1 MPPPRHTCRGCVLRL
16 SRRVPNPRRLNPKKG
31 ASQLSRKLWLST
43 VTVTIALLAVFASAS
58 PAKVSKGLAQGGTL
72 NVDLFT
78 DVDYTDPA
86 LDYLSTGWEIEYST
100 CLKLMNYPDANGAK
114 GSQLTPEAAAGFP
127 KVSSGGKVYDFTVNA
142 GFTKFSN
149 GQAVTAANF
158 KAAIDRDADPKMQSP
173 SVPFFSD
180 IVGSSK
186 SPVSG
191 VKVNGKHL
199 IITLTKASPD
209 FLARM
214 AMPFFC
220 AVPTNLA
227 HDPNGVLAP
236 ASAGPY
242 YISDRVPNK
251 SITIKKNPNYKGKR
265 PHNVNQINYTVG
277 NSLDA
282 IYLRTQQGATDY
294 AAGGIPPASYAEAA
308 QKYGI
313 NKAQFWVKPILSVS
327 YLAFNHD
334 RPLFKGA
341 KGIALGKAINY
352 AIDRKA
358 LLVQSGFLAGK
369 RTDQVLPPGI
379 AGFRDANLYPLKGP
393 DLATA
398 KKWMA
403 KAGVPGGTTV
413 ELYTSN
419 RGAAP
424 LQAQIYQFN
433 LKQIGLNVN
442 THLFARAV
450 QIDKEG
456 TRGEPFDITSEG
468 WIADYADPYDFINV
482 LLSGDNLHASNNN
495 NVAYFND
502 PKYNKAMKA
511 ASLMSGANRYS
522 AYGNLDVAMMKD
534 NPPWAARNNFNDRVL
549 LSSRVGCFTF
559 NATYSVDL
567 AALCIK

>member
-1 MPPPRHTCRGCVLRL
+1 LR
-16 SRRVPNPRRLNPKKG
+16 
-31 ASQLSRKLWLST
+31 RKLWLST
-43 VTVTIALLAVFASAS
+43 VTVAIALLAVFASSAV
-58 PAKVSKGLAQGGTL
+58 AKSAKSGATGGTL
-72 NVDLFT
+72 NVDIST

-100 CLKLMNYPDANGAK
+100 CLKLMNYPDANGPK
-114 GSQLTPEAAAGFP
+114 GSQLVPEAAAGFP
-127 KVSSGGKVYDFTVNA
+127 KVSNNGKTYDFTVKAN
-142 GFTKFSN
+142 FTKFSN

-173 SVPFFSD
+173 AVPFFSD
-180 IVGSSK
+180 IVGADK

-191 VKVNGKHL
+191 VKVRGSHL
-199 IITLTKASPD
+199 VITLTHAAPD

-220 AVPTNLA
+220 AVPTNLT
-227 HDPNGVLAP
+227 HDPNGVLNP
-236 ASAGPY
+236 PSAGPY
-242 YISDRVPNK
+242 YIADRVPNK
-251 SITIKKNPNYKGKR
+251 SITIKKNPYYKGKR
-265 PHNVNQINYTVG
+265 PHNVNEINYIVG

-282 IYLRTQQGATDY
+282 TYLRVQQGATDY

-313 NKAQFWVKPILSVS
+313 NKGQFWVKPQLGVT

-341 KGIALGKAINY
+341 AGTALAKAINY
-352 AIDRKA
+352 AIDRPA
-358 LLVQSGFLAGK
+358 LLAQGGYLAGK
-369 RTDQVLPPGI
+369 RTDQILPPGL
-379 AGFRDANLYPLKGP
+379 AGFRDASLYPLKKP
-393 DLATA
+393 DLTTA

-403 KAGVPGGTTV
+403 KTGVKDGQTV

-419 RGAAP
+419 RGSAP
-424 LQAQIYQFN
+424 LAAQIIQFN

-456 TRGEPFDITSEG
+456 TRGEPFDITTEG

-482 LLSGDNLHASNNN
+482 LLCGCNLHDSNNN
-495 NVAYFND
+495 NVAYYNNPTFN
-502 PKYNKAMKA
+502 KQMEA
-511 ASLMSGANRYS
+511 ASLMAGAKRYS
-522 AYGNLDVAMMKD
+522 TYGNLDVKMMATD
-534 NPPWAARNNFNDRVL
+534 PPWAPRNNFNDRILV
-549 LSSRVGCFTF
+549 SKRVGCFTY
-559 NATYSVDL
+559 NSIYSMDL
-567 AALCIK
+567 AAACIK